1 MASTEGVASVSTG
14 QPELDKK
21 MGGGIPIG
29 SLVLLE
35 GQSDSGKSV
44 VSQQLMWGSLQAGLT
59 VTLFTTENTTK
70 SLLRQM
76 SSLNLEVMEFL
87 LLGRLK
93 IYPISVGKN
102 KLTPKQVF
110 DTILRNISH
119 GPRVDLI
126 VIDSL
131 TTFVT
136 RGSWEDTA
144 AYFEEC
150 QVLVGEARTSS
161 MWRLP
166 TPSTTRR
173 WPDSDQCV
181 TPT

>member
-1 MASTEGVASVSTG
+1 
-14 QPELDKK
+14 
-21 MGGGIPIG
+21 MGGGIPLG
-29 SLVLLE
+29 SLTLLE
-35 GQSDSGKSV
+35 GQSDPGKSV
-44 VSQQLMWGSLQAGLT
+44 VSQQLIWGSLQAGLT

-76 SSLNLEVMEFL
+76 SSLNLEVMQFL

-110 DTILRNISH
+110 DTMLQNISH

-126 VIDSL
+126 VVDSL

-150 QVLVGEARTSS
+150 QVLVGEARTIINVASTYAFDDTTLARLRS
-161 MWRLP
+161 MCRVP
-166 TPSTTRR
+166 RVRTMSNTPRR
-173 WPDSDQCV
+173 SG
-181 TPT
+181 